1 MVVYILGTDEK
12 LAKRKSNVCV
22 PSLMRTHI
30 INHFMQTEEI
40 AQRRC
45 SYSNRKWAILR
56 GLCCAFSAC
65 GG

>member
-40 AQRRC
+40 AQRR
-45 SYSNRKWAILR
+45 
-56 GLCCAFSAC
+56 
-65 GG
+65 